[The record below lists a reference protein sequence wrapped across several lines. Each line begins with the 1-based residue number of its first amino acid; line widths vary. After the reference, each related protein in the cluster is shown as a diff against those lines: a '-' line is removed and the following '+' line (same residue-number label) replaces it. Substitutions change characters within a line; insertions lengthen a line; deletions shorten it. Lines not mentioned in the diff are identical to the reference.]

1 MIGKSRSS
9 FKGFVSL
16 LIFKRLQSHF
26 SCADSYTYE
35 CRAVKQEADFHSLIA
50 TEAKTNTVRPRCVC
64 SVLRAHA
71 VFAGLIRRTPP
82 PTFSD
87 TATLIPLFSS
97 SELTVCG
104 YPGLMDR
111 KNRSDMCPRWDPKES
126 FRQVLLHRMSVYC
139 RF

>member
-16 LIFKRLQSHF
+16 LIFQRLQSHF

-50 TEAKTNTVRPRCVC
+50 TEAKTNIVRPRCVC

-71 VFAGLIRRTPP
+71 QFLPV
-82 PTFSD
+82 
-87 TATLIPLFSS
+87 
-97 SELTVCG
+97 
-104 YPGLMDR
+104 
-111 KNRSDMCPRWDPKES
+111 
-126 FRQVLLHRMSVYC
+126 
-139 RF
+139 